1 MKVSEAKPTNQP
13 AAIAAAR
20 RNGRPLRIGGG
31 PPNYADN
38 AAKAT
43 ERALALHAPADFV
56 KGRDAQIEKA
66 VEGLKEQLA
75 SRKTTT
81 QPQQ

>member
-1 MKVSEAKPTNQP
+1 MSVSEAKPTNQP

-38 AAKAT
+38 AAKALSENWKGVSHRRCAASGT
-43 ERALALHAPADFV
+43 ISDSADRSF
-56 KGRDAQIEKA
+56 DAA
-66 VEGLKEQLA
+66 DPR
-75 SRKTTT
+75 SR
-81 QPQQ
+81 